1 MVFYPYSNIGGALIY
16 IFLKKCSP
24 VNVTLRL
31 EKWRG
36 ALRDLMMKK
45 ESKYKSRNLYSKKRV
60 IPLKGPA
67 MLNKDI
73 ITQSPLTEKRLVN
86 TIWLKEGKAIN
97 PYQNPQ
103 GIVIPKDARLLG
115 VNTLSLIRKE
125 SHD

>member
-1 MVFYPYSNIGGALIY
+1 
-16 IFLKKCSP
+16 
-24 VNVTLRL
+24 VTLRL